1 MFSLAVK
8 SHWRMALRA
17 VKKAIE
23 VTLQEINQVRK
34 ARKYQNG
41 KTLGVRAGNQRT
53 TDCIT
58 IKLK

>member
-34 ARKYQNG
+34 ARKYQN
-41 KTLGVRAGNQRT
+41 KIIDDLERRRRFFELEKSN
-53 TDCIT
+53 D
-58 IKLK
+58 